1 MTEHSTGI
9 HVETASVTDRGL
21 NERRPLNED
30 SLLTDSEHNVYVV
43 ADGVG
48 GAEAGEVASQ
58 TAIEVLG
65 EAFRHHTTGEDIEDL
80 MELAIQRANDSIHRM
95 SREHPKFSMMATTIV
110 ALHVDGLRATI
121 GHVGDSR
128 LYSLRPDGSLR
139 RETDD
144 HSVVEEEVRAGRMT
158 AEQAANHPSR
168 NVISR
173 ALGAEAS
180 VEVDMKTI
188 EVESGT
194 TFLICSDGITRHLP
208 DAELSTVLRAA
219 PNLEAA
225 CAEMKRL
232 CFERGAEDNL
242 TAVLVR
248 VGEEAGAGR
257 PAPANAD
264 ADEEPTLVQE
274 RDSPALARTLSDA
287 DEVTVGS
294 MLQRPFDAA
303 GTAQSVAA
311 DTAPFDSNSGGT
323 SSGPASSSKQRPASA
338 SASASAS
345 ARGGGGGAGRVFS
358 VLLLVLA
365 TAAAAFYG
373 GMMFQRREAENRP
386 PTVPATA
393 AAIPTPEV
401 ESPEEKFE
409 KMKRAVDLSPASEA
423 ARMSA
428 ATGTTP
434 PLDSGDAEF
443 LYLYGRALLLT
454 GKSVEAAAAFEK
466 AIQKAAE
473 NMTPRNGQLKIDARL
488 AATAARLRSEDL
500 NGARDAARALDE
512 FMRPGIPAA
521 EGNTQAAPSGSPQ

>member
-9 HVETASVTDRGL
+9 HIETASVTDRGM

-30 SLLTDSEHNVYVV
+30 SMLTDSERNVYVV

-58 TAIEVLG
+58 KAIEVLG
-65 EAFRHHTTGEDIEDL
+65 EAFRQHHTGEDVEDL
-80 MELAIQRANDSIHRM
+80 MEIAIQRANDLIHRM

-194 TFLICSDGITRHLP
+194 TFLLCSDGITRHIP
-208 DAELSTVLRAA
+208 DGELSTVLRVA
-219 PNLEAA
+219 PTLEAA

-248 VGEEAGAGR
+248 VGEDAGAGR

-264 ADEEPTLVQE
+264 EDEEPTLVQE
-274 RDSPALARTLSDA
+274 RDSPAMARTLSDA

-294 MLQRPFDAA
+294 MFQRPFHEA
-303 GTAQSVAA
+303 GTADSVAA
-311 DTAPFDSNSGGT
+311 ASAPLDVGGGT
-323 SSGPASSSKQRPASA
+323 SSVPHYSSKQSPAN
-338 SASASAS
+338 
-345 ARGGGGGAGRVFS
+345 ARGGGAGRVFS

-365 TAAAAFYG
+365 AAAAAFYG
-373 GMMFQRREAENRP
+373 GMMFQRREAESRP
-386 PTVPATA
+386 PAPVA
-393 AAIPTPEV
+393 AASLPTPEV
-401 ESPEEKFE
+401 ESPEERFD
-409 KMKRAVDLSPASEA
+409 KMKRAVDLSPASEV
-423 ARMSA
+423 ARMST
-428 ATGTTP
+428 ATGTTT
-434 PLDSGDAEF
+434 PLDSTDPEF

-454 GKSVEAAAAFEK
+454 GKSEDAAAAFEK
-466 AIQKAAE
+466 TIQKAAE

-512 FMRPGIPAA
+512 FMRPGTPAA
-521 EGNTQAAPSGSPQ
+521 EGNTQAAPSVSP